1 MSVFMACFLLFT
13 GPLARNASGQN
24 VQDLPEIF
32 NDIVRAVFLRKFH
45 GMLLLRRPENN
56 IAADTQPLF
65 LSILNG
71 SFMFTSDLIK
81 QIVIPGTQISFVK
94 VASYSGT
101 CSTGAIQELIGLK
114 EDIQNRT
121 VVILEDIIDSGRSM
135 KHLLEYLHAK
145 NPKQVIVATL
155 FHKPKAAV
163 CQVPIAYKGIELEN
177 DFVVGRG
184 LDYDGLGRNYPDLYI
199 LNA

>member
-1 MSVFMACFLLFT
+1 
-13 GPLARNASGQN
+13 
-24 VQDLPEIF
+24 
-32 NDIVRAVFLRKFH
+32 
-45 GMLLLRRPENN
+45 
-56 IAADTQPLF
+56 
-65 LSILNG
+65 
-71 SFMFTSDLIK
+71 
-81 QIVIPGTQISFVK
+81 
-94 VASYSGT
+94 
-101 CSTGAIQELIGLK
+101 
-114 EDIQNRT
+114 
-121 VVILEDIIDSGRSM
+121 M

-155 FHKPKAAV
+155 FHKPKAVV

>member
-1 MSVFMACFLLFT
+1 MGNIILHDKEFRPFIEATKIDQVITRMAEQMNREL
-13 GPLARNASGQN
+13 
-24 VQDLPEIF
+24 
-32 NDIVRAVFLRKFH
+32 
-45 GMLLLRRPENN
+45 
-56 IAADTQPLF
+56 ADTPPLF

-163 CQVPIAYKGIELEN
+163 WPYKTAKSEN
-177 DFVVGRG
+177 VM
-184 LDYDGLGRNYPDLYI
+184 NWKTI
-199 LNA
+199 LSWAEAWITMVWEEIIRISIS

>member
-1 MSVFMACFLLFT
+1 MGNIILHDKEFRPFIEATKIDQVITRMAEQMNREL
-13 GPLARNASGQN
+13 
-24 VQDLPEIF
+24 
-32 NDIVRAVFLRKFH
+32 
-45 GMLLLRRPENN
+45 
-56 IAADTQPLF
+56 ADTQPLF

-71 SFMFTSDLIK
+71 S
-81 QIVIPGTQISFVK
+81 
-94 VASYSGT
+94 
-101 CSTGAIQELIGLK
+101 LIGLK

>member
-1 MSVFMACFLLFT
+1 MENIKLYDKEFRLFIDAAKIDQVIAEMATRINRDL
-13 GPLARNASGQN
+13 
-24 VQDLPEIF
+24 QDES
-32 NDIVRAVFLRKFH
+32 
-45 GMLLLRRPENN
+45 
-56 IAADTQPLF
+56 PLF

-81 QIVIPGTQISFVK
+81 QITIPGTQISFVK

-101 CSTGAIQELIGLK
+101 CSSGEIKELIGLK
-114 EDIQNRT
+114 EDITNRT

-135 KHLLEYLHAK
+135 SHLLEYLHAK
-145 NPKQVIVATL
+145 NPKQVVVATL

-163 CQVPIAYKGIELEN
+163 CKVPIDYKGIDLEN

-199 LNA
+199 LNN

>member
-1 MSVFMACFLLFT
+1 MENIILYDKEF
-13 GPLARNASGQN
+13 
-24 VQDLPEIF
+24 
-32 NDIVRAVFLRKFH
+32 
-45 GMLLLRRPENN
+45 RPF
-56 IAADTQPLF
+56 IAAAKIDHVIADMAQQMNQKLQNTQPLF

-81 QIVIPGTQISFVK
+81 QITIPDTQISFVK
-94 VASYSGT
+94 VASYTGT
-101 CSTGAIQELIGLK
+101 SSTGEVKELIGLK
-114 EDIQNRT
+114 EDITDRT

-135 KHLLEYLHAK
+135 SHLLEYLKSK

-155 FHKPKAAV
+155 FYKPKALV
-163 CQVPIAYKGIELEN
+163 CPIPIDYCGIELEN

>member
-1 MSVFMACFLLFT
+1 MKNIILYDKEFRPFISAEKIDQVIANMA
-13 GPLARNASGQN
+13 NQMN
-24 VQDLPEIF
+24 KDLKDE
-32 NDIVRAVFLRKFH
+32 A
-45 GMLLLRRPENN
+45 
-56 IAADTQPLF
+56 PLF

-81 QIVIPGTQISFVK
+81 QINIPGTQISFIK
-94 VASYSGT
+94 VASYAGTHSSGEVK
-101 CSTGAIQELIGLK
+101 ELIGLK
-114 EDIQNRT
+114 EEIKDRT

-135 KHLLEYLHAK
+135 SHLLNYLNTK
-145 NPKQVIVATL
+145 NPRQVVVATL

-163 CQVPIAYKGIELEN
+163 CQVPIHYSGIELEN

>member
-1 MSVFMACFLLFT
+1 
-13 GPLARNASGQN
+13 
-24 VQDLPEIF
+24 
-32 NDIVRAVFLRKFH
+32 
-45 GMLLLRRPENN
+45 
-56 IAADTQPLF
+56 
-65 LSILNG
+65 
-71 SFMFTSDLIK
+71 MFTSELIK

-155 FHKPKAAV
+155 FHNPKAAV

-177 DFVVGRG
+177 DFVEGRG
-184 LDYDGLGRNYPDLYI
+184 LDYDGFGRNNPDLYI